1 MLPTN
6 SPRKPRKWLRRLLLA
21 AILIPSLTLMSLPW
35 LASTSPVRVF
45 VVSTAN
51 QALAPSRL
59 EIGSLRF
66 SWFGNQEMRGVVLR
80 DKQGKAL
87 VTVPRLSLHRTLR
100 SLAMENPVGGLLVLE
115 GAAIDIE
122 RRADGS
128 IDLVDALDS
137 LLKGDPTKPAPKNPK
152 PKSEKAPPWDSLSVK
167 LVNGSL
173 SVRAPELPEPI
184 KARRFELSAEMPAV
198 KGPVTWRIA
207 LANPSEKDDSTLE
220 IAGELDHRAPNSG
233 IPPLTAKVVARQWPW
248 SVNSGGLTMSGRLS
262 GTYSTVRKAERWSFV
277 GDGDVLALKA
287 TGAALSGDRLQLDR
301 LGGNYEISETD
312 GAWDVRK
319 LDLVCPLGSIKATAK
334 LAAGSQSVTTK
345 IHGQLDLA
353 ALAQQLPHVL
363 HVRDGLSVEKGAAR
377 LDIEIADAD
386 QGPGRKLVAEARV
399 SDLEARDN
407 GRLIAIRDPA
417 SLSAHILQRPDNLK
431 VEQFAVKTAFLD
443 ATGAGDLESG
453 VKVSATVDL
462 EGLKN
467 QLRDLIDFG
476 TLDLAGKGRI
486 AFDFRRPEKQR
497 YTGRL
502 AAEFL
507 ALRVVGLTTEPI
519 ARNAFRLDL
528 GATGPLTDSVI
539 PSAWNLAQLAI
550 KTDDLTASTRLS
562 TATTDGAFQIDELR
576 LALVPLPQNP
586 APATALDPVR
596 LAVKGRFDPA
606 TGTLELRSL
615 PDAMKPEPIAIGEE
629 GLKIIGLKRG
639 GALHMEGTL
648 TGDLARIDRSYAWWS
663 GGRQWTCPV
672 PCR

>member
-1 MLPTN
+1 MTN
-6 SPRKPRKWLRRLLLA
+6 AGR
-21 AILIPSLTLMSLPW
+21 PS
-35 LASTSPVRVF
+35 
-45 VVSTAN
+45 
-51 QALAPSRL
+51 
-59 EIGSLRF
+59 I
-66 SWFGNQEMRGVVLR
+66 
-80 DKQGKAL
+80 
-87 VTVPRLSLHRTLR
+87 TVPRLSLNRTLP

-115 GAAIDIE
+115 GAVIDIE

-128 IDLVDALDS
+128 IDLVDALES
-137 LLKGDPTKPAPKNPK
+137 LLKGDPTKPAPKEPDPK
-152 PKSEKAPPWDSLSVK
+152 AAKPSRAWDTLSLK

-184 KARRFELSAEMPAV
+184 KARRFELSAKMPAV

-220 IAGELDHRAPNSG
+220 ITGELDHRAPNSG
-233 IPPLTAKVVARQWPW
+233 IPPLTAKLVARHWPW
-248 SVNSGGLTMSGRLS
+248 SVDSGGVTMRGRLS
-262 GTYSTVRKAERWSFV
+262 GTYWTVRKAEQWSFA
-277 GDGDVLALKA
+277 GNGDVLALEA

-301 LGGNYEISETD
+301 LGGNYEIAETD

-334 LAAGSQSVTTK
+334 LATASQSVSTK

-353 ALAQQLPHVL
+353 ALARQLPHVL
-363 HVRDGLSVEKGAAR
+363 HVRDGLSVEKGSAR
-377 LDIEIADAD
+377 LDLEIADAG

-399 SDLEARDN
+399 SDLEARDK

-476 TLDLAGKGRI
+476 NLDMAGKGRI

-497 YTGRL
+497 YTSRL

-507 ALRVVGLTTEPI
+507 ALRVVGLTAEPI
-519 ARNAFRLDL
+519 ARM
-528 GATGPLTDSVI
+528 PSDSTSEPPDPWPI
-539 PSAWNLAQLAI
+539 RPFPTRGTWPS
-550 KTDDLTASTRLS
+550 SLS
-562 TATTDGAFQIDELR
+562 RRTI
-576 LALVPLPQNP
+576 
-586 APATALDPVR
+586 
-596 LAVKGRFDPA
+596 
-606 TGTLELRSL
+606 
-615 PDAMKPEPIAIGEE
+615 
-629 GLKIIGLKRG
+629 
-639 GALHMEGTL
+639 
-648 TGDLARIDRSYAWWS
+648 
-663 GGRQWTCPV
+663 
-672 PCR
+672 